1 MPEHDFSQLYEQYPS
16 VIEQMHKIFTSH
28 KFILSLARQNQ
39 ALYIEALHSYREK
52 DEPFRIVHG
61 ILTKYM
67 NRYPELITKTGKV
80 PSDNIFGQSSEC
92 EQWRKI

>member
-1 MPEHDFSQLYEQYPS
+1 MPEHDFSQLYERYPS
-16 VIEQMHKIFTSH
+16 IIEQMPEIFTGH
-28 KFILSLARQNQ
+28 KFILNLAQQNQ
-39 ALYIEALHSYREK
+39 ALYIEALRGYHKK

-61 ILTKYM
+61 ILAKYM
-67 NRYPELITKTGKV
+67 NKYPELITKTGKV